1 MEGILRTLPVVKK
14 VHHSDTNFIL
24 FQVSQH
30 LRTTPRP
37 PGGSCGSSRLIR
49 CLCVRVQVP
58 NAYDIYREMAEEGV
72 VARYRGK
79 DLHCDDCIRLTIG
92 KPHENDT
99 FLDKFKAKAEKFL
112 SKYTT
117 A

>member
-1 MEGILRTLPVVKK
+1 
-14 VHHSDTNFIL
+14 
-24 FQVSQH
+24 
-30 LRTTPRP
+30 
-37 PGGSCGSSRLIR
+37 
-49 CLCVRVQVP
+49 VP
-58 NAYDIYREMAEEGV
+58 NAYDIYKEMAQGGV

-99 FLDKFKAKAEKFL
+99 FLERFKKTAEKYL
-112 SKYTT
+112 AKYTS